1 MSNQRATFAKRQRE
15 MELKDKAKAKEERRA
30 AKRTEVR
37 ATKGP
42 QIAWDEAVRPVD
54 DSDTPPAPVDPAP
67 APGEDASTDDQE

>member
-30 AKRTEVR
+30 AKRNEVR

-42 QIAWDEAVRPVD
+42 EIAWDEAVRPVEG
-54 DSDTPPAPVDPAP
+54 DTAPPPVDPPP

>member
-30 AKRTEVR
+30 AKRNEVR

-42 QIAWDEAVRPVD
+42 EIAWDEAVRPVEG
-54 DSDTPPAPVDPAP
+54 DTAPAPVDPAP
-67 APGEDASTDDQE
+67 TPGEDASTDDQE